1 MFSFFLPGC
10 GLKRYIPKGRVYWI
24 NCIVYTYVEKPH
36 RTYQN
41 KHFFWEMDG
50 YQVSS
55 CAVTKN
61 NINSVIAKITTKTTD
76 QAESCFKLYFRFS
89 QMDGIRDA

>member
-1 MFSFFLPGC
+1 
-10 GLKRYIPKGRVYWI
+10 
-24 NCIVYTYVEKPH
+24 
-36 RTYQN
+36 
-41 KHFFWEMDG
+41 MDG

-61 NINSVIAKITTKTTD
+61 NIDSVIAKITTKTTD

-89 QMDGIRDA
+89 QMDGTRDA

>member
-1 MFSFFLPGC
+1 
-10 GLKRYIPKGRVYWI
+10 
-24 NCIVYTYVEKPH
+24 
-36 RTYQN
+36 
-41 KHFFWEMDG
+41 MDG

-89 QMDGIRDA
+89 QMDGTRDAQFSILWPLDGICYGTHQLQAENRKSHPAVVVLTLDISFELQS

>member
-1 MFSFFLPGC
+1 
-10 GLKRYIPKGRVYWI
+10 
-24 NCIVYTYVEKPH
+24 
-36 RTYQN
+36 
-41 KHFFWEMDG
+41 MDG

-76 QAESCFKLYFRFS
+76 QAESRFKLYFCFS